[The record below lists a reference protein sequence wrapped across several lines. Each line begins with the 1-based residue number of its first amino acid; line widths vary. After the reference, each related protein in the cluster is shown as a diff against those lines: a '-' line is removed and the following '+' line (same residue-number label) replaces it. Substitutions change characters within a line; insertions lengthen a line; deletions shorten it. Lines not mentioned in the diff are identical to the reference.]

1 MARESVDSRDVLSR
15 VVERYVM
22 GVIEEVML
30 FSLIR
35 GSHCYNHES
44 WTHKKLVL
52 PKVIPNWQIYSKN
65 IQ

>member
-1 MARESVDSRDVLSR
+1 MLVQEMARESVDSRDVLSR

-35 GSHCYNHES
+35 GSHC
-44 WTHKKLVL
+44 
-52 PKVIPNWQIYSKN
+52 
-65 IQ
+65 